1 MSINNKANNS
11 SYGLMH
17 TKYIEKLTEK
27 EPNIICFLIDGG
39 TDSKKS
45 FNVVTKEFLPR
56 LKNRELV
63 GCHIYNSTYNSEYNW
78 QYQKNYV
85 LDQYLFSFD
94 RLIKYPN
101 KLYLQDKKYQHNIE
115 QAYYLA
121 DSLSSKYF
129 IFNFY
134 SLKEQDLL
142 TKNIFYGLDFL
153 LTENK
158 IPTLI
163 MKDELM
169 RSDKEKG
176 VSKNNGYTWLILL
189 DGTNLKSLYALE
201 YFWPFI
207 DRKKDFIYVLTT
219 INNSFYSDRVKSIF
233 IKKMNDFKLIEN
245 INYHYRMEV
254 IEDKKN
260 FKFIKEFINFNEDY
274 YFDFVLF
281 YNNPLRYKIKRNNS
295 YQIIME
301 IKANIGFVNL
311 DEMDNYNSEE
321 IIDFD
326 EIKRI
331 DREEKRQKFLRE
343 WTREQE
349 ERDMLIHYQAL
360 QFALMYEY
368 EEKKLEREDTNI
380 SLLNNSKIGNES
392 KISNINNLNNDNEN
406 NFLLSNNL
414 MPLPSLKNKRFNV
427 RYTEEQ
433 KNETIPSKTKYNF
446 STRNKYDSPT
456 SKTVNKIKSKSA
468 NKITINAKN
477 MEEFSGKKTASRTF
491 YSSHKSLNKFNDR
504 SSTNNQRQIIKPT
517 KLSEKLKIYARNKNV
532 KYKLK
537 Q

>member
-1 MSINNKANNS
+1 MSINNKVNNS

-17 TKYIEKLTEK
+17 VKYMEKLKEK

-39 TDSKKS
+39 ADSKKS
-45 FNVVTKEFLPR
+45 FNIVTKEFLPR

-63 GCHIYNSTYNSEYNW
+63 GCHIYNSYNNSEYNW
-78 QYQKNYV
+78 QYQKNYI

-101 KLYLQDKKYQHNIE
+101 KLYLQDKKYHHNIE

-121 DSLSSKYF
+121 NSLSSKYF

-176 VSKNNGYTWLILL
+176 VNKSNGYTWLILL

-233 IKKMNDFKLIEN
+233 LKKMNDFNLIEN

-295 YQIIME
+295 YQLIME

-311 DEMDNYNSEE
+311 DEMENYNSEE
-321 IIDFD
+321 IIDFE
-326 EIKRI
+326 EIARI
-331 DREEKRQKFLRE
+331 EREELRQKRLRE
-343 WTREQE
+343 RARQQE
-349 ERDMLIHYQAL
+349 EREILMQYQAL
-360 QFALMYEY
+360 QFALFSEF
-368 EEKKLEREDTNI
+368 EEKKLEREDTNT

-392 KISNINNLNNDNEN
+392 KISNINNEN
-406 NFLLSNNL
+406 NFIISSNL
-414 MPLPSLKNKRFNV
+414 MQLPSLTNKKFNV

-433 KNETIPSKTKYNF
+433 KNETMPVNHKNNF
-446 STRNKYDSPT
+446 STRNNYDSPT
-456 SKTVNKIKSKSA
+456 AKTENSIKSKSV
-468 NKITINAKN
+468 NKIYIKAKN
-477 MEEFSGKKTASRTF
+477 TDEFSAKNTASSTF
-491 YSSHKSLNKFNDR
+491 YNSHKSLNKFNDR
-504 SSTNNQRQIIKPT
+504 SSMNNRRQNVKPT

>member
-1 MSINNKANNS
+1 MANNS

-17 TKYIEKLTEK
+17 VKYIEKLMGK
-27 EPNIICFLIDGG
+27 EPNIICFIIDGG
-39 TDSKKS
+39 ADSKKS
-45 FNVVTKEFLPR
+45 FNIVAKEFLPR

-63 GCHIYNSTYNSEYNW
+63 GCHIYNSAYNSEYNW
-78 QYQKNYV
+78 QYQKNYI

-101 KLYLQDKKYQHNIE
+101 KLYLQDKKHHHNIE
-115 QAYYLA
+115 QAYYIA
-121 DSLSSKYF
+121 SSLSSKYF

-158 IPTLI
+158 IPILI

-176 VSKNNGYTWLILL
+176 INNTNGYTWLILL
-189 DGTNLKSLYALE
+189 DGTNLKSLYVLE

-219 INNSFYSDRVKSIF
+219 INNSFYSDRVKSVF
-233 IKKMNDFKLIEN
+233 LKKMNDINLKEN

-254 IEDKKN
+254 VEDKKN
-260 FKFIKEFINFNEDY
+260 FKFLKEFINFNEDY

-295 YQIIME
+295 YQLIME

-311 DEMDNYNSEE
+311 DELEGFDSEG
-321 IIDFD
+321 IIDFE
-326 EIKRI
+326 EIARI
-331 DREEKRQKFLRE
+331 EREELRQKRLRE
-343 WTREQE
+343 RAREQE
-349 ERDMLIHYQAL
+349 EREILMQYQAL
-360 QFALMYEY
+360 QFALFSEY
-368 EEKKLEREDTNI
+368 EEKKLEREDTNT

-392 KISNINNLNNDNEN
+392 RISYINNDNEN
-406 NFLLSNNL
+406 NFILSSNL
-414 MPLPSLKNKRFNV
+414 IQLPSLNNKRYNV

-433 KNETIPSKTKYNF
+433 KNETMPQKHKNNF
-446 STRNKYDSPT
+446 STRN
-456 SKTVNKIKSKSA
+456 NKDNQSIKALNSIKSKSV
-468 NKITINAKN
+468 NKIVIKAKN
-477 MEEFSGKKTASRTF
+477 MDEFSGKKTAGSTF
-491 YSSHKSLNKFNDR
+491 YSSHKSLNKFTDKSNM
-504 SSTNNQRQIIKPT
+504 NNQRQNVKPT

>member
-1 MSINNKANNS
+1 MSNNKANS

-17 TKYIEKLTEK
+17 VKYIEKLKEK

-39 TDSKKS
+39 ADSKKS
-45 FNVVTKEFLPR
+45 FNIVTKEFLPR

-63 GCHIYNSTYNSEYNW
+63 GCHIYNSVYNSEYNW
-78 QYQKNYV
+78 QYQKNYII
-85 LDQYLFSFD
+85 DQYLFSFD

-115 QAYYLA
+115 QAYYIA
-121 DSLSSKYF
+121 NSLSSKFF

-176 VSKNNGYTWLILL
+176 VNKANGYTWLILL
-189 DGTNLKSLYALE
+189 DGTNLKSLNVLE
-201 YFWPFI
+201 FFWPFI

-233 IKKMNDFKLIEN
+233 LKKMKDFNLIEN
-245 INYHYRMEV
+245 INYHYRMEI

-260 FKFIKEFINFNEDY
+260 FKFVKEFINFNEDY

-295 YQIIME
+295 YQLIME

-311 DEMDNYNSEE
+311 DEMDNFNSEE
-321 IIDFD
+321 IIDFE
-326 EIKRI
+326 EIARI
-331 DREEKRQKFLRE
+331 EREELRQKRLRE
-343 WTREQE
+343 RAREQE
-349 ERDMLIHYQAL
+349 EREILMQYQAL
-360 QFALMYEY
+360 QFALFNEY
-368 EEKKLEREDTNI
+368 EEKKLEREDTNT

-392 KISNINNLNNDNEN
+392 RISNVNNLNNDNEN
-406 NFLLSNNL
+406 NFILSNNL
-414 MPLPSLKNKRFNV
+414 IQLPSLNNKRFTV

-433 KNETIPSKTKYNF
+433 KNETVPSKKKNNF
-446 STRNKYDSPT
+446 STRNNYNS
-456 SKTVNKIKSKSA
+456 SKTVNNIKSKSV
-468 NKITINAKN
+468 NKITIKAKN
-477 MEEFSGKKTASRTF
+477 MDEFSDKKTAGSTF
-491 YSSHKSLNKFNDR
+491 YSSHKSLNKFTDK
-504 SSTNNQRQIIKPT
+504 SSMNNQRQNVKPT

-532 KYKLK
+532 RYKLK

>member
-331 DREEKRQKFLRE
+331 DREEKRQ
-343 WTREQE
+343 
-349 ERDMLIHYQAL
+349 
-360 QFALMYEY
+360 
-368 EEKKLEREDTNI
+368 NI

-456 SKTVNKIKSKSA
+456 SKTVNNIKSKSA

-477 MEEFSGKKTASRTF
+477 MEEFSGKKTASSTF